1 MSLLGKITGSDAA
14 AKAARQ
20 AGQVQAAASREG
32 IAETRRQFDVTQ
44 GMIQPQIEA
53 GDLAREQQLRLLGLR
68 GAGEQE
74 AALGAFQQ
82 SPGQRFLQERAQR
95 NLLQNASAIGG
106 LGGGNVRSALVEQGV
121 GFAQTDLQNQLAQLS
136 GLSGSGQ
143 AATGAVGQLG
153 AQQAGTTAQLL
164 GQAGQAQASGLLG
177 AAQAQQ
183 AGQQQL
189 LGTLGGA
196 GLGAAG
202 LLGPTVGAGGGALL
216 GLLSDKNMKTDI
228 HDLDLKA
235 CYNAV
240 MEMPL
245 KSWRYI
251 KEAGLGDCLNLG
263 PMAQDAPEMIK
274 LEGQEMLD
282 LHNELMMI
290 AGALQYIKRLN

>member
-14 AKAARQ
+14 AKAARR
-20 AGQVQAAASREG
+20 AGEVQAAASREG

-136 GLSGSGQ
+136 GLSVAGQ
-143 AATGAVGQLG
+143 AATGTVGQLG
-153 AQQAGTTAQLL
+153 AQQAGTVANLL
-164 GQAGQAQASGLLG
+164 GQAGQAQAGGILG
-177 AAQAQQ
+177 AGQAKAQGRQMALS
-183 AGQQQL
+183 ALTGAAM
-189 LGTLGGA
+189 GGA
-196 GLGAAG
+196 GMLGPSVGAAG
-202 LLGPTVGAGGGALL
+202 GAGI

-235 CYNAV
+235 CYDAV

-251 KEAGLGDCLNLG
+251 KDAGLGDCVNLG
-263 PMAQDAPEMIK
+263 PMSQDAPEMIK

-290 AGALQYIKRLN
+290 AGALQYMKRFN